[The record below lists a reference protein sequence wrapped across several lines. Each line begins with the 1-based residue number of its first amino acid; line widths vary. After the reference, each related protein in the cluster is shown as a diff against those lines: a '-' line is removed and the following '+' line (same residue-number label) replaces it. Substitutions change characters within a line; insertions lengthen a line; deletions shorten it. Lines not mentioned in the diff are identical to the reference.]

1 MKDGSRFTITVNGEQ
16 FVMMPGTSTTLVSFA
31 DSLVLKM
38 RTLLIEP
45 VHGILVKDQDR
56 FGWTMSI
63 VEVMSRRYL
72 HALIMDGEDTTAV
85 TMKMQGFAVEF
96 VEVRINY

>member
-1 MKDGSRFTITVNGEQ
+1 MQDEWRFTITAGGEQ
-16 FVMMPGTSTTLVSFA
+16 FVMMGGTSTMLVSFA

-38 RTLLIEP
+38 RTLLIKP
-45 VHGILVKDQDR
+45 AHGILVGDQDR

-72 HALIMDGEDTTAV
+72 HAVIMDGEDTTAV
-85 TMKMQGFAVEF
+85 TMKMQVFAVEF